1 MGRRFGRDLSTESND
16 IARRLIYGEWPHGPD
31 ALRASYEDLALPV
44 VSVQLEKAGVRL
56 AAELNEALP

>member
-1 MGRRFGRDLSTESND
+1 MLTPVIHRWVHGQ
-16 IARRLIYGEWPHGPD
+16 WPHGSD

-44 VSVQLEKAGVRL
+44 VRAQIEKAGVRL